1 MGIILIGVAHFP
13 DDKPS
18 INYLK
23 NYETRLFRQLI
34 PNERGSAQSGLGY
47 RLSQQH
53 NISFGLD
60 SVCVASRH
68 AACFGACP
76 PPSYVQPDRK
86 TKVTFR
92 VRASSRAGR
101 LRFRWVRSVLFATLD
116 LLLLRRTLLE
126 GKTGGRRTK
135 TTASLSEFWVGGAV
149 GGYVKSSRTVYLSAG
164 LSSVSGMQKSKI
176 YTAIFN
182 RAMIKVNRRIYDK
195 ISLIKL
201 LDTFMLRYGV
211 KFFRTSRFAC

>member
-1 MGIILIGVAHFP
+1 M
-13 DDKPS
+13 
-18 INYLK
+18 
-23 NYETRLFRQLI
+23 
-34 PNERGSAQSGLGY
+34 
-47 RLSQQH
+47 
-53 NISFGLD
+53 
-60 SVCVASRH
+60 CVASRH

-92 VRASSRAGR
+92 VRASPAVPAGYVSVEYVLFCS
-101 LRFRWVRSVLFATLD
+101 LRSTYSYCVVRSWRGNRGAA
-116 LLLLRRTLLE
+116 E
-126 GKTGGRRTK
+126 K
-135 TTASLSEFWVGGAV
+135 TTASLCGFWVGGAV
-149 GGYVKSSRTVYLSAG
+149 GGYAKSSRTVYLSAG
-164 LSSVSGMQKSKI
+164 QSSVCGMQKSKI
-176 YTAIFN
+176 YTTIFN